1 MPKGKII
8 TRLLPF
14 SEFKLF
20 GSLLSATSKLE
31 KSVNKQRAI
40 HAQINKLFQ
49 ENFDGVPPD
58 VHAKNIQK
66 IRELN
71 EELKSIN
78 QQ

>member
-31 KSVNKQRAI
+31 KSVDKQMEI

-58 VHAKNIQK
+58 VQAKNTK
-66 IRELN
+66 IIRGLI
-71 EELKSIN
+71 EELKAIEL
-78 QQ
+78 